1 MFWIHKYWKL
11 AIPAVVIIATYIITS
26 VIGWAGLMIAS
37 YALFAA
43 YKVGKSNGVQRLI
56 SLFKAAKQ
64 LSEQQK

>member
-1 MFWIHKYWKL
+1 MFWIHKHWPIFL
-11 AIPAVVIIATYIITS
+11 PAIAIIAMYIITS
-26 VIGWAGLMIAS
+26 VIGWVGLMIAS

-43 YKVGKSNGVQRLI
+43 YKVGKSDGARKLV